1 MPPRRTRPVVNRALA
16 AMIEQ
21 AGWTHAA
28 TAQHVN
34 AVAAE
39 SGERMHYDRS
49 AVGHWLTGTVPR
61 PEAVHAVVEAF
72 RRRLNRMELAPAD
85 FGWPDPAVA
94 PPADDPWRGDP
105 VARLATLGEDD
116 LLNRRTVLTAGTFT
130 LAALSGLA
138 AVSALS
144 PHRGAGWADGW
155 GRGWGRTDRRA
166 VRPGA
171 GDVARIRGAT
181 ASFADLDDQFG
192 GGHARAAVAAYL
204 AREVTPLLHEATG
217 RSRPD
222 LFTAAAELSYLA
234 AYMAMDAG
242 AHALAQRY
250 YISAVRL
257 ADEAGDLVLRATA
270 LRSMAV
276 QAAELGHDG
285 EALTL
290 AEAAASALAG
300 QGPQRTQAW
309 ITGMRAE
316 AHAAAGTRW
325 DALSL
330 LRRTEAQLER
340 ADSVPESEWTGNYRR
355 ESLEHQIG
363 LTLTQLGDHATAARH
378 FAASMNARR
387 PVERRTR
394 TLIGLRAAHA
404 FLRAGE
410 IDRAAATALDL
421 SDDVRLIASARVGE
435 ELHRLRTDWQRY
447 RGNPLIARADRLI
460 SGASRGPGPRR

>member
-1 MPPRRTRPVVNRALA
+1 MNRALA
-16 AMIEQ
+16 ALIEQ

-39 SGERMHYDRS
+39 TGERLHYDRS

-61 PEAVHAVVEAF
+61 PEAVHAAVEAF
-72 RRRLNRMELAPAD
+72 RRRLGRAD
-85 FGWPDPAVA
+85 LTPEHLGWPGAAAA
-94 PPADDPWRGDP
+94 PPADDPWHGDP

-138 AVSALS
+138 GRGVPAVAALS
-144 PHRGAGWADGW
+144 GLVRRG
-155 GRGWGRTDRRA
+155 TRA
-166 VRPGA
+166 PVSRAGA
-171 GDVARIRGAT
+171 GDVARVRAAT
-181 ASFADLDDQFG
+181 AAFADLDDRFG

-204 AREVTPLLHEATG
+204 SREVTPLLGVAGG
-217 RSRPD
+217 RARPD

-242 AHALAQRY
+242 ANALAQRY
-250 YISAVRL
+250 YISTVRL

-276 QAAELGHDG
+276 QAAELGHDA
-285 EALTL
+285 EALAL
-290 AEAAASALAG
+290 ADAAASALG
-300 QGPQRTQAW
+300 GHGPRRTLAW

-325 DALSL
+325 DALTL
-330 LRRTEAQLER
+330 LRRTETQLER
-340 ADSVPESEWTGNYRR
+340 ADSPPETEWLGNYRR

-378 FAASMNARR
+378 FTASMEARQ
-387 PVERRTR
+387 PVELRTR
-394 TLIGLRAAHA
+394 VLIGLRAAHA
-404 FLRAGE
+404 SVRAGDPE
-410 IDRAAATALDL
+410 QAAVTVLGL
-421 SDDVRLIASARVGE
+421 SDDVRLIASARVHD
-435 ELHRLRTDWQRY
+435 ELRRLRAGWQRY
-447 RGNPLIARADRLI
+447 RASPLVAEADAAV
-460 SGASRGPGPRR
+460 S

>member
-1 MPPRRTRPVVNRALA
+1 MPPRRTHPVANRALA
-16 AMIEQ
+16 TLIEQ
-21 AGWTHAA
+21 AGWTQAA

-39 SGERMHYDRS
+39 NGQRMHYDRS

-61 PEAVHAVVEAF
+61 PEGILAAVEAF
-72 RRRLNRMELAPAD
+72 RRRLDRPDLVPAHL
-85 FGWPDPAVA
+85 GWPDPGGA

-116 LLNRRTVLTAGTFT
+116 MLDRRTVLTAGTFT

-138 AVSALS
+138 A
-144 PHRGAGWADGW
+144 RGDTPRAPVAGA
-155 GRGWGRTDRRA
+155 RA
-166 VRPGA
+166 GA
-171 GDVARIRGAT
+171 ADVARVRAAT
-181 ASFADLDDQFG
+181 SSFADLDDQYG

-204 AREVTPLLHEATG
+204 AREVTPLLHGTTG
-217 RSRPD
+217 RRRPD
-222 LFTAAAELSYLA
+222 LFSAAAELSYLA

-242 AHALAQRY
+242 ANALAQRY
-250 YISAVRL
+250 YISTVRL

-285 EALTL
+285 EALAL
-290 AEAAASALAG
+290 AEAAASALG
-300 QGPQRTQAW
+300 GHGPPRTQAW

-316 AHAAAGTRW
+316 AHAGAGTRW
-325 DALSL
+325 EALSL
-330 LRRTEAQLER
+330 LHRTETQLER
-340 ADSVPESEWTGNYRR
+340 ADSPPESEWTGNYRR

-363 LTLTQLGDHATAARH
+363 LTLTRLGDHATAARH
-378 FAASMNARR
+378 FAASMNGRR

-404 FLRAGE
+404 YLRAGDIE
-410 IDRAAATALDL
+410 QAAATVLGL
-421 SDDVRLIASARVGE
+421 GEDVRLISSGRVRDEVRRLRAAWQPHRGNALVARVDRV
-435 ELHRLRTDWQRY
+435 L
-447 RGNPLIARADRLI
+447 AR
-460 SGASRGPGPRR
+460 

>member
-1 MPPRRTRPVVNRALA
+1 MNRALA
-16 AMIEQ
+16 ALIEQ
-21 AGWTHAA
+21 AGWTHAV

-39 SGERMHYDRS
+39 TGERLHYDRS

-61 PEAVHAVVEAF
+61 PEAVHAAVEAF
-72 RRRLNRMELAPAD
+72 RRRLGRAD
-85 FGWPDPAVA
+85 LTPEHLGWPGTAAA
-94 PPADDPWRGDP
+94 PSADDPWRGDP

-138 AVSALS
+138 
-144 PHRGAGWADGW
+144 
-155 GRGWGRTDRRA
+155 GRGVPAVAALPGLVRHGTRA
-166 VRPGA
+166 PAARAGA
-171 GDVARIRGAT
+171 GDVARVRAAT
-181 ASFADLDDQFG
+181 AAFADLDDRFG

-204 AREVTPLLHEATG
+204 SREVTPLLGVAGG
-217 RSRPD
+217 RARPD

-242 AHALAQRY
+242 ANALAQRY
-250 YISAVRL
+250 YISTVRL

-276 QAAELGHDG
+276 QAAELGHDA
-285 EALTL
+285 EALAL
-290 AEAAASALAG
+290 ADAAASALG
-300 QGPQRTQAW
+300 GRGPRRTLAW

-325 DALSL
+325 DALTL
-330 LRRTEAQLER
+330 LRRTETQLER
-340 ADSVPESEWTGNYRR
+340 ADSPPETEWLGNYRR

-378 FAASMNARR
+378 FTASMEARQ
-387 PVERRTR
+387 PVELRTR
-394 TLIGLRAAHA
+394 VLIGLRAAHA
-404 FLRAGE
+404 SVRAGDPE
-410 IDRAAATALDL
+410 QAAVTVLGL
-421 SDDVRLIASARVGE
+421 SDDVRLIASARVHD
-435 ELHRLRTDWQRY
+435 ELRRLRAGWQRY
-447 RGNPLIARADRLI
+447 RTSPLVAEADAAV
-460 SGASRGPGPRR
+460 S

>member
-1 MPPRRTRPVVNRALA
+1 MSPRRTRPVVNRALA

-61 PEAVHAVVEAF
+61 PDAVHAAVEAF
-72 RRRLNRMELAPAD
+72 RRRLNRPDLAPGHL
-85 FGWPDPAVA
+85 GWPGPAFA

-138 AVSALS
+138 AHGGRA
-144 PHRGAGWADGW
+144 RARAAAG
-155 GRGWGRTDRRA
+155 RA
-166 VRPGA
+166 GA
-171 GDVARIRGAT
+171 GDVARIRAAT
-181 ASFADLDDQFG
+181 ASFADLDDQYG

-204 AREVTPLLHEATG
+204 AREVTPLLHRATG
-217 RSRPD
+217 RARPD
-222 LFTAAAELSYLA
+222 LFSAAAELGYLA

-242 AHALAQRY
+242 ANALAQRY
-250 YISAVRL
+250 YISTVRL
-257 ADEAGDLVLRATA
+257 ADEAGDLVVRATA

-285 EALTL
+285 QALAL
-290 AEAAASALAG
+290 AEAAASALG
-300 QGPQRTQAW
+300 GHGPQRTRAW

-325 DALSL
+325 DALNL
-330 LRRTEAQLER
+330 LRRTETQLER
-340 ADSVPESEWTGNYRR
+340 ADSAPESEWTGNYRR

-387 PVERRTR
+387 PIELRTR
-394 TLIGLRAAHA
+394 ALIGVRAAHA
-404 FLRAGE
+404 FLRAGDLE
-410 IDRAAATALDL
+410 RAAATVLQL
-421 SDDVRLIASARVGE
+421 SDDVRLISSARVRD
-435 ELHRLRTDWQRY
+435 ELRRLRADWQPY
-447 RGNPLIARADRLI
+447 RDSPAIAEVDAAI
-460 SGASRGPGPRR
+460 ATPSG

>member
-16 AMIEQ
+16 ALIEQ

-39 SGERMHYDRS
+39 SGERIHYDRS

-61 PEAVHAVVEAF
+61 PEAVHAAVEAF
-72 RRRLNRMELAPAD
+72 RRRLDRPDLSPRHL
-85 FGWPDPAVA
+85 GWPDPAVA

-138 AVSALS
+138 VR
-144 PHRGAGWADGW
+144 RGIPSVPGHAS
-155 GRGWGRTDRRA
+155 RA
-166 VRPGA
+166 GA
-171 GDVARIRGAT
+171 GDVARLRAAT
-181 ASFADLDDQFG
+181 AAFADLDDQYG

-204 AREVTPLLHEATG
+204 SREVTPLLHRASG
-217 RSRPD
+217 RTRPD

-242 AHALAQRY
+242 ANVLAQRY
-250 YISAVRL
+250 YISTVRL
-257 ADEAGDLVLRATA
+257 ADEAGDLLLRATA

-285 EALTL
+285 EALAL
-290 AEAAASALAG
+290 ADAAASALG
-300 QGPQRTQAW
+300 GHGPRRTLAW

-325 DALSL
+325 DALNL
-330 LRRTEAQLER
+330 LRRTETQLER
-340 ADSVPESEWTGNYRR
+340 ADSPPETEWLGNYRR

-378 FAASMNARR
+378 FTASMEARR
-387 PVERRTR
+387 PVELRTR
-394 TLIGLRAAHA
+394 VLIGLRAAHA
-404 FLRAGE
+404 CLRAGDPE
-410 IDRAAATALDL
+410 QAAVTVLGL
-421 SDDVRLIASARVGE
+421 SDDVRLIASARVHA
-435 ELHRLRTDWQRY
+435 ELRRLRAGWQRH
-447 RGNPLIARADRLI
+447 RTSPLVAEADT
-460 SGASRGPGPRR
+460 AVSRRDHT

>member
-16 AMIEQ
+16 ALIEQ
-21 AGWTHAA
+21 AGWTHAV

-39 SGERMHYDRS
+39 TGERLHYDRS

-61 PEAVHAVVEAF
+61 PEAVHAAVEAF
-72 RRRLNRMELAPAD
+72 RRRLGRAD
-85 FGWPDPAVA
+85 LTPEHLGWPGTAAA
-94 PPADDPWRGDP
+94 PSADDPWRGDP

-138 AVSALS
+138 
-144 PHRGAGWADGW
+144 
-155 GRGWGRTDRRA
+155 GRGVPAVAALPGLVRHGTRA
-166 VRPGA
+166 PAARAGA
-171 GDVARIRGAT
+171 GDVARVRAAT
-181 ASFADLDDQFG
+181 AAFADLDDRFG

-204 AREVTPLLHEATG
+204 SREVTPLLGVAGG
-217 RSRPD
+217 RARPD

-242 AHALAQRY
+242 ANALAQRY
-250 YISAVRL
+250 YISTVRL

-276 QAAELGHDG
+276 QAAELGHDA
-285 EALTL
+285 EALAL
-290 AEAAASALAG
+290 ADAAASALG
-300 QGPQRTQAW
+300 GRGPRRTLAW

-325 DALSL
+325 DALTL
-330 LRRTEAQLER
+330 LRRTETQLER
-340 ADSVPESEWTGNYRR
+340 ADSPPETEWLGNYRR

-378 FAASMNARR
+378 FTASMEARQ
-387 PVERRTR
+387 PVELRTR
-394 TLIGLRAAHA
+394 VLIGLRAAHA
-404 FLRAGE
+404 SVRAGDPE
-410 IDRAAATALDL
+410 QAAVTVLGL
-421 SDDVRLIASARVGE
+421 SDDVRLIASARVHD
-435 ELHRLRTDWQRY
+435 ELRRLRAGWQRY
-447 RGNPLIARADRLI
+447 RTSPLVAEADAAV
-460 SGASRGPGPRR
+460 S

>member
-16 AMIEQ
+16 ALIEQ

-39 SGERMHYDRS
+39 SGERLHYDRS

-61 PEAVHAVVEAF
+61 PEAVHAAVEAF
-72 RRRLNRMELAPAD
+72 RRRLGRPDLSPRHL
-85 FGWPDPAVA
+85 GWPDPAVA
-94 PPADDPWRGDP
+94 PPADDPWGGDP

-138 AVSALS
+138 IRRGTPNAPGSAS
-144 PHRGAGWADGW
+144 
-155 GRGWGRTDRRA
+155 RA
-166 VRPGA
+166 GA
-171 GDVARIRGAT
+171 GDVARLRAAT
-181 ASFADLDDQFG
+181 AAFADLDDQYG

-204 AREVTPLLHEATG
+204 SREVTPLLRRASG
-217 RSRPD
+217 RTRPD

-242 AHALAQRY
+242 ANVLAQRY
-250 YISAVRL
+250 YISTVRL

-285 EALTL
+285 EALAL
-290 AEAAASALAG
+290 ADAAASALG
-300 QGPQRTQAW
+300 GHGPRRMLAW

-325 DALSL
+325 DALNL
-330 LRRTEAQLER
+330 LHRTESQLER
-340 ADSVPESEWTGNYRR
+340 ADSPPETEWLGNYRR

-378 FAASMNARR
+378 FMASMEARR
-387 PVERRTR
+387 PVELRTR
-394 TLIGLRAAHA
+394 VLIGLRAAHA
-404 FLRAGE
+404 CLRAGDPE
-410 IDRAAATALDL
+410 QAAVTVLGL
-421 SDDVRLIASARVGE
+421 SDDVRLIASARVHD
-435 ELHRLRTDWQRY
+435 ELRRLRAGWQPY
-447 RGNPLIARADRLI
+447 RASPLVAEADGAV
-460 SGASRGPGPRR
+460 SGRDHT

>member
-1 MPPRRTRPVVNRALA
+1 MPPRRTHPVVNRALA

-28 TAQHVN
+28 TARNVN

-39 SGERMHYDRS
+39 SGERVHYDRS
-49 AVGHWLTGTVPR
+49 AVGHWLTGTHPR
-61 PEAVHAVVEAF
+61 PEAVRAAVEAF
-72 RRRLNRMELAPAD
+72 RRRLDRPELGPEHL
-85 FGWPDPAVA
+85 GWPDPGLA

-116 LLNRRTVLTAGTFT
+116 MLNRRTVLTAGTFT
-130 LAALSGLA
+130 LAALSA
-138 AVSALS
+138 
-144 PHRGAGWADGW
+144 HRGRARAGQAA
-155 GRGWGRTDRRA
+155 RRA
-166 VRPGA
+166 GA
-171 GDVARIRGAT
+171 GDVMRIRAT
-181 ASFADLDDQFG
+181 TRAFADLDDQYG
-192 GGHARAAVAAYL
+192 GGHGRAAVAAYL
-204 AREVTPLLHEATG
+204 AREVTPLLHGTTG

-222 LFTAAAELSYLA
+222 LFGAAAELSYLA

-242 AHALAQRY
+242 ANALAQRY
-250 YISAVRL
+250 YISSVRL
-257 ADEAGDLVLRATA
+257 ADEAGDLVLRATG

-285 EALTL
+285 EALAL

-300 QGPQRTQAW
+300 HGPPRTQAW

-325 DALSL
+325 DALTL
-330 LRRTEAQLER
+330 LRHTETQLER
-340 ADSVPESEWTGNYRR
+340 ADSVPESEWTGNYRQ

-387 PVERRTR
+387 PVEVRTR
-394 TLIGLRAAHA
+394 ALIGLRAAHA
-404 FLRAGE
+404 FLRAGDAE
-410 IDRAAATALDL
+410 RAAVTVLGLAGDL
-421 SDDVRLIASARVGE
+421 RLISSARVRE
-435 ELHRLRTDWQRY
+435 ELRALRTDWQPH
-447 RGNPLIARADRLI
+447 RGNPLVTRADRVVAGTRT
-460 SGASRGPGPRR
+460 SP

>member
-1 MPPRRTRPVVNRALA
+1 MNRSLA
-16 AMIEQ
+16 ALIEQ

-39 SGERMHYDRS
+39 SGERLHYDRS

-61 PEAVHAVVEAF
+61 PEAVHAAVEAF
-72 RRRLNRMELAPAD
+72 RRRLNRPELSPRHL
-85 FGWPDPAVA
+85 GWPDAAVP
-94 PPADDPWRGDP
+94 PPADDPWDGDP
-105 VARLATLGEDD
+105 VARLATVGEDD

-138 AVSALS
+138 TG
-144 PHRGAGWADGW
+144 RGAPQTRGRPSWAGAAPNAL
-155 GRGWGRTDRRA
+155 DRASRA
-166 VRPGA
+166 GA
-171 GDVARIRGAT
+171 GDVVRVRAAT
-181 ASFADLDDQFG
+181 AAFADLDDQYG

-204 AREVTPLLHEATG
+204 AREVTPLLRRASG
-217 RSRPD
+217 RGRPD

-242 AHALAQRY
+242 ANALAQRY
-250 YISAVRL
+250 YISTVRL
-257 ADEAGDLVLRATA
+257 ADEAGDLLLRATA

-285 EALTL
+285 EALAL
-290 AEAAASALAG
+290 ADAAASALG
-300 QGPQRTQAW
+300 GHGPRRTLAW

-325 DALSL
+325 DALNL
-330 LRRTEAQLER
+330 LHRTETQLER
-340 ADSVPESEWTGNYRR
+340 ADSPPETEWLGNYRR

-378 FAASMNARR
+378 FTASMAARR
-387 PVERRTR
+387 PVELRTR
-394 TLIGLRAAHA
+394 VLIGLRAAHA
-404 FLRAGE
+404 HLRAGDPE
-410 IDRAAATALDL
+410 QAAVTALGL
-421 SDDVRLIASARVGE
+421 SDDVRLIASARVHD
-435 ELHRLRTDWQRY
+435 ELRRLRAAWQRY
-447 RGNPLIARADRLI
+447 RASPLVAEADTAV
-460 SGASRGPGPRR
+460 SGSDLTT

>member
-1 MPPRRTRPVVNRALA
+1 MNGALA
-16 AMIEQ
+16 ALIEE

-39 SGERMHYDRS
+39 TGERIHYDRS

-61 PEAVHAVVEAF
+61 PEAIRAAVEAF
-72 RRRLNRMELAPAD
+72 RRRLARPELSPTHL
-85 FGWPDPAVA
+85 GWPDPGTA

-130 LAALSGLA
+130 LAALSGLSGHRA
-138 AVSALS
+138 AVRA
-144 PHRGAGWADGW
+144 PGPAG
-155 GRGWGRTDRRA
+155 R
-166 VRPGA
+166 VGA
-171 GDVARIRGAT
+171 GDVARIRAAT
-181 ASFADLDDQFG
+181 ASFADLDDQYG
-192 GGHARAAVAAYL
+192 GGHARVAVAAYL
-204 AREVTPLLHEATG
+204 SREVTPLLHDATG
-217 RSRPD
+217 RTRPD

-242 AHALAQRY
+242 ANALAQRY
-250 YISAVRL
+250 YISTVRL

-285 EALTL
+285 EALAL
-290 AEAAASALAG
+290 ADAAASALG
-300 QGPQRTQAW
+300 GHGPRRTLAW

-325 DALSL
+325 DALNL
-330 LRRTEAQLER
+330 LRSTETQLER
-340 ADSVPESEWTGNYRR
+340 ADSPPETEWTGNYRR

-378 FAASMNARR
+378 FTASMNARR
-387 PVERRTR
+387 PVELRTR
-394 TLIGLRAAHA
+394 ALIGLRAAHA
-404 FLRAGE
+404 YLRAGDPE
-410 IDRAAATALDL
+410 QAAATALGL
-421 SDDVRLIASARVGE
+421 SDDVRLIASARVRDE
-435 ELHRLRTDWQRY
+435 VRRLRDGWQRH
-447 RGNPLIARADRLI
+447 RACPLVAEADSAMAGHPLPPTRPGRR
-460 SGASRGPGPRR
+460 SPRPGPRPER

>member
-61 PEAVHAVVEAF
+61 PEAVHAAVEAF
-72 RRRLNRMELAPAD
+72 RRRLNRMDLTPAH
-85 FGWPDPAVA
+85 FGWPDPGTA

-144 PHRGAGWADGW
+144 APRGTGWTDGW
-155 GRGWGRTDRRA
+155 GGRRGTGRRVVRA
-166 VRPGA
+166 GA
-171 GDVARIRGAT
+171 GDVARIRAAT
-181 ASFADLDDQFG
+181 ASFADLDDQYG
-192 GGHARAAVAAYL
+192 GGHGRAAVAAYL

-222 LFTAAAELSYLA
+222 LFTAAAQLSYLA

-250 YISAVRL
+250 YISTVRL

-276 QAAELGHDG
+276 QATELGHDG
-285 EALTL
+285 EALAL

-325 DALSL
+325 DALTL

-378 FAASMNARR
+378 FAASMDARR

-404 FLRAGE
+404 FLRAGDIE
-410 IDRAAATALDL
+410 RAAATAVDL

-435 ELHRLRTDWQRY
+435 ELRRLRTDWQRY

-460 SGASRGPGPRR
+460 SGTATSP